1 MKQQWAGTTYGGDKM
16 HRSLIA
22 SLRYIDTRLLY
33 LFAAIFVIPVC
44 LVLNPSRKS
53 AYDYFRN
60 RLGYGRCRAA
70 WATYRNH
77 CKFAQ
82 VVIDKFAMYAGKRFK
97 VDIEGFEHF
106 AALASRPEGFVHLSS
121 HIGNYEIAGYSL
133 PSEQKRINAV
143 VYAHEKESVMRNRN
157 SMFVKTN
164 VSMIAIRQDMSH
176 LYEIDNE
183 LSAGNIVSFPTDRS
197 AGATKSVKVEF
208 LGREASF
215 PQGPFSVATMRGLNV
230 LAVNVMKEGLS
241 RYKIYVTPLDYDR
254 SQPRRVQIEQ
264 LAKAYVAELEK
275 RVCQYPTQWFNFY
288 DFWS

>member
-1 MKQQWAGTTYGGDKM
+1 
-16 HRSLIA
+16 
-22 SLRYIDTRLLY
+22 
-33 LFAAIFVIPVC
+33 
-44 LVLNPSRKS
+44 
-53 AYDYFRN
+53 
-60 RLGYGRCRAA
+60 
-70 WATYRNH
+70 
-77 CKFAQ
+77 
-82 VVIDKFAMYAGKRFK
+82 
-97 VDIEGFEHF
+97 
-106 AALASRPEGFVHLSS
+106 
-121 HIGNYEIAGYSL
+121 
-133 PSEQKRINAV
+133 
-143 VYAHEKESVMRNRN
+143 MRNRN

-197 AGATKSVKVEF
+197 AGSTKSVKVEF

-275 RVCQYPTQWFNFY
+275 RVRQYPTQWFNFY